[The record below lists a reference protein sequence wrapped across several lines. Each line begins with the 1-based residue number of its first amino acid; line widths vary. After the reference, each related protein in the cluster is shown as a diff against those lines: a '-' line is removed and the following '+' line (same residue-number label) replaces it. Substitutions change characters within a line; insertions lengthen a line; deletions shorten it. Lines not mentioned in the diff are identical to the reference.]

1 MKRITYTV
9 IFSITFT
16 TISIAQAFNFDVGLA
31 LGSPMGSFQQSLDR
45 NSYGL
50 DMGATYQIPNS
61 PIHIGGGLVY
71 QNYGWTERS
80 EYFSPDIQEVKLR
93 VRTTNNMVTPHFLM
107 RIEPN
112 MGVISPFVEGII
124 GFNYLY
130 TESSVLDD
138 WAEEEIASSVNYDSY
153 TSSSGIGG
161 GVKVRLYEG
170 YDEDGDF
177 FGISLIVKAKYMLGG
192 EADYLKEGGLSRTRR
207 GLNYDVSRSRTDLT
221 TFNVGFV
228 FNF

>member
-1 MKRITYTV
+1 MKRFIYAI

-16 TISIAQAFNFDVGLA
+16 TISIAQAFNFDIGFA

-50 DMGATYQIPNS
+50 DMGATYQIANS

-71 QNYGWTERS
+71 QNFGWTERS

-93 VRTTNNMVTPHFLM
+93 VRTTNNMLTPHFLM

-138 WAEEEIASSVNYDSY
+138 WAEDEIASSVNYDSY
-153 TSSSGIGG
+153 TSSYGIGG
-161 GVKVRLYEG
+161 GMKFRLYEG
-170 YDEDGDF
+170 YDSDGDF
-177 FGISLIVKAKYMLGG
+177 IGVSMIFKMKYMLGG
-192 EADYLKEGGLSRTRR
+192 EADYLKEGGLIRNRR
-207 GLNYDVSRSRTDLT
+207 GIDYDISRSRTDLT
-221 TFNVGFV
+221 TFNVGIV
-228 FNF
+228 FSF